1 MWNEIKI
8 YSGCASEIGTGGRI
22 KCYQYFGH
30 CSDTGAQIRIDGSD
44 LSDEYVA
51 KFIQRGRLKMWNPET
66 RKWRSI
72 IPFMFDTTETSRD
85 EVARV
90 LRAYYTKYVGYAGE
104 ILFVKWY

>member
-1 MWNEIKI
+1 MKSVI
-8 YSGCASEIGTGGRI
+8 CASPTRRHTLTT
-22 KCYQYFGH
+22 FAPAA
-30 CSDTGAQIRIDGSD
+30 DQIRIDGSD

-51 KFIQRGRLKMWNPET
+51 KFIQRGRLKMWNPAT

-72 IPFMFDTTETSRD
+72 IPFMFDVTETSRD

-90 LRAYYTKYVGYAGE
+90 LKAYYTKYVGYTGE